1 MGRCE
6 KYACSRTK
14 LRLLYNEVCVCVC
27 VVSNAKGSKD
37 CETKAGEGGEEG
49 SL

>member
-1 MGRCE
+1 MERCE

-14 LRLLYNEVCVCVC
+14 LRLLYNEVCVC